1 MERERDIE
9 GYMRLK
15 LKQQGA
21 LFLKWVSP
29 GNNGVPDRIAIFPS
43 GEIWFVELK
52 ADGGALTKLQK
63 HWGRVLLAHRCN
75 TIIITGM
82 EQAKAWLENHEKST
96 FKAWE
101 EAEHA
106 VQSAQ
111 LSTESD

>member
-21 LFLKWVSP
+21 LFLKWISP
-29 GNNGVPDRIAIFPS
+29 GNNGFPS

-52 ADGGALTKLQK
+52 ADGGAPTKLQK
-63 HWGRVLLAHRCN
+63 HWGQVLLAHRCN
-75 TIIITGM
+75 TIIITGV

-106 VQSAQ
+106 VHTAQ